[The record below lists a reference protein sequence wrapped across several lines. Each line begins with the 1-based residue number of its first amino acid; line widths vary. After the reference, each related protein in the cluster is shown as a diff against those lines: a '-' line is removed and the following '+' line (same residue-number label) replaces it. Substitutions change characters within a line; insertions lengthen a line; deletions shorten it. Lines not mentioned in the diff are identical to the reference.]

1 MRFPTRQDVIQ
12 INRRQIETSHGTFIS
27 PDNIRNDHSLEWVLD
42 AIRHPLFA
50 VDMYPTVAEKAAVLA
65 WTIIN
70 GHVFHDGNKRTG
82 MHTMELFLRQ
92 NGYKLNATNKEI
104 VAIGI
109 RMGHARDLAQHC
121 NLEEISRWVRDRI
134 YIDYY

>member
-27 PDNIRNDHSLEWVLD
+27 PDNIRNDNSLEWVLD

-82 MHTMELFLRQ
+82 LIAALTFLDINDIAIEAEEPEFEKLTMAVARGESDKDAIAEFFRQ
-92 NGYKLNATNKEI
+92 H
-104 VAIGI
+104 I
-109 RMGHARDLAQHC
+109 R
-121 NLEEISRWVRDRI
+121 E
-134 YIDYY
+134 